1 MWLLLY
7 KFKILFVVGEGAAS
21 HLSEYRASRQCV
33 CLYEKKKKYKT
44 CQVLVT
50 PHSYTLQYERRDSAQ
65 FIRVLVFV
73 CVFDFALSTL
83 TYILSFLFQI
93 WDRNTN

>member
-33 CLYEKKKKYKT
+33 CLYEKKKKNTKPVKSWLLLT
-44 CQVLVT
+44 VT
-50 PHSYTLQYERRDSAQ
+50 PCSTRGEILHSL
-65 FIRVLVFV
+65 
-73 CVFDFALSTL
+73 
-83 TYILSFLFQI
+83 
-93 WDRNTN
+93 